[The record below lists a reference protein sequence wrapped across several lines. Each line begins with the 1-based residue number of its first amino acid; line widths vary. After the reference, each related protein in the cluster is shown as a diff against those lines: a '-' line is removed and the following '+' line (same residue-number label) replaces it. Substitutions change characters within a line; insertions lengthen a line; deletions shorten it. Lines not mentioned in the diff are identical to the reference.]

1 MSEKF
6 QNDQEP
12 NAASDNSYS
21 FYWNYNDQLIADRE
35 QAGKKKKRGIV
46 VYVTVLAS
54 VFLICFALLTAT
66 IIWYHNTDVPQVTQT
81 TANIV
86 SELVSPAVVLVQA
99 SSPYASSN
107 GTGFVLKEDG
117 YIVTNYH
124 VIAGAS
130 IIAVT
135 LYDGNVQ
142 DAELVGYRAE
152 DDIAVLKIPGRGYPT
167 VAIGSSDAMRVG
179 DVAIAIGNPGG
190 EDGAWSTTQG
200 IISALDRE
208 ISIEEASYYTEMTML
223 QTDAPVNPG
232 NSGGPL
238 CNANGEVIGILT
250 RKMTNYEGVGYAI
263 PINAAMRTINAILN
277 DELDG
282 FVSTVSKSRPKI
294 GITGA
299 AIVAGDEFQLGGVT
313 YAAPA
318 NGFIVTDILPN
329 SGAYGVFQVGDIVCG
344 INGTTISDLQT
355 LTDELYKC
363 YVGQTVTFEVW
374 RRNEKVTLEVT
385 IGVSS

>member
-12 NAASDNSYS
+12 NVASDNSYS

-81 TANIV
+81 TANTV